1 MKNNIKV
8 TVVGLGYIG
17 LPTAA
22 VIASKNIKVF
32 GYDVNEKVVS
42 KVNKGEI
49 HIIEPGLKSIVSNS
63 VKKGFLSADIKV
75 NKSDVYIIAV
85 PTPFKL
91 NNKPDTSYIEN
102 ATTNIIPVLKN
113 GDLFII
119 ESTSPIGTTEK
130 IMNLIFKERPDLVGN
145 IFISYCPERVLP
157 GNILHELVYSDRVI
171 GGIDEK
177 STKKSITFYRN
188 FVKAELHPTNART
201 AEMCKLAENS
211 ARDIQI
217 AFANELSIICEEAK
231 IDSNELIKLAN
242 KHPRVNI
249 LNPGCGVGGHC
260 IAVDP
265 YFIISD
271 FPKNSNLIQ
280 TARKV
285 NNNKSEWCLNQI
297 IKSKDEF
304 EIENNKKPKIAVL
317 GLSYKANID
326 DLRESPAEYIAKKL
340 AKIISPS
347 NLFVCE
353 PNIERHDAFTI
364 KKYHEAVKICDIIVL
379 LVPHNEFINIEYIK
393 NKKYL
398 DFCGILK
405 NKI

>member
-32 GYDVNEKVVS
+32 GYDINEKVVS

-145 IFISYCPERVLP
+145 IYLSYCPERVLP

-188 FVKAELHPTNART
+188 FVEAELHPTNART

-211 ARDIQI
+211 SRDIQI

-249 LNPGCGVGGHC
+249 LNPGCGVETLYRC
-260 IAVDP
+260 
-265 YFIISD
+265 
-271 FPKNSNLIQ
+271 
-280 TARKV
+280 
-285 NNNKSEWCLNQI
+285 
-297 IKSKDEF
+297 
-304 EIENNKKPKIAVL
+304 
-317 GLSYKANID
+317 
-326 DLRESPAEYIAKKL
+326 
-340 AKIISPS
+340 
-347 NLFVCE
+347 
-353 PNIERHDAFTI
+353 
-364 KKYHEAVKICDIIVL
+364 
-379 LVPHNEFINIEYIK
+379 
-393 NKKYL
+393 
-398 DFCGILK
+398 
-405 NKI
+405 